1 MNQLIQ
7 KILAGLFNHLVKQQF
22 LAGHRSYI
30 AGFSSILGAVVIV
43 LDMVVNGNYSE
54 ERVGAA
60 FAAFVFGQKIIGDAG
75 KRDKLI
81 AAQAAT
87 PTMANIEAAA
97 KLGPAA
103 GRPTG
108 VGVN

>member
-7 KILAGLFNHLVKQQF
+7 KILAGLFNHVVAQQF
-22 LAGHRSYI
+22 LAGKRSYI
-30 AGFSSILGAVVIV
+30 AGFSSILGALAIV
-43 LDMVVNGNYSE
+43 LDMVVNGQYDE
-54 ERVGAA
+54 QKAGVA

-87 PTMANIEAAA
+87 PT
-97 KLGPAA
+97 P
-103 GRPTG
+103 
-108 VGVN
+108 